1 MTLEQAIIHCYE
13 VAHSKCDTK
22 EQGCRDEH
30 KQLAKWLEELK
41 ELRQQ
46 NGINEAIPQINGEQ
60 AVKITHLTLMW
71 LDETIML
78 IECIRRIT
86 RGRYKKPFK
95 LFTLGELTDIA
106 LYGDKLKEMLIYTLY
121 ERKNQDNEI
130 LDTNPFHWLITHE
143 RCASEATIKRIQDAS
158 DCITIFKMA
167 SACVS
172 SVSVE
177 FHKLVYA
184 LISKLNETYHELRD
198 IRDDFVKKTKYL
210 GDDTKDEALCVYEE
224 SVSPEIWQPSE
235 DNHNG

>member
-1 MTLEQAIIHCYE
+1 MTLDQAITHCYE

-22 EQGCRDEH
+22 EQSCRDEH

-46 NGINEAIPQINGEQ
+46 NGANEATPQIDGKQ
-60 AVKITHLTLMW
+60 AKKIAYHTLLW
-71 LDETIML
+71 LDETLML
-78 IECIRRIT
+78 VECIRRIT
-86 RGRYKKPFK
+86 RGRYKEPYK

-143 RCASEATIKRIQDAS
+143 RCASEATIKRIQDAG
-158 DCITIFKMA
+158 DYITTFNMA

-172 SVSVE
+172 GVSVE
-177 FHKLVYA
+177 FHKFVYA
-184 LISKLNETYHELRD
+184 LLSKLNETYHELRD

-210 GDDTKDEALCVYEE
+210 GDDTKGEALCVYD
-224 SVSPEIWQPSE
+224 E
-235 DNHNG
+235 DV